1 MYRII
6 AIVPARS
13 GSKGLENKNIRKLGD
28 THLIG
33 YPIRAALESKM
44 ITTVVFSSDSK
55 EYLEIAKIYEPHV
68 LDLRPEKLA
77 SDTAKR
83 SDLILYLL
91 DKYEGYD
98 LVVYLEPTSPFTTSE
113 DIDRAINKLLKS
125 NDFGRSIVGVCSSD
139 THHPKYALKMS
150 DSGVIKP
157 YFLDSFKDLPINRQ
171 ELDDVYFFDGSFYI
185 SFVDTFRH
193 EGEFY
198 HSKTLGLELESY
210 KSLEIDKEIDFK
222 VAEVIRNENKH

>member
-1 MYRII
+1 MHRII

-44 ITTVVFSSDSK
+44 IDTVVFSSDSK

-68 LDLRPEKLA
+68 LDLRPKELA

-91 DKYEGYD
+91 DKYEGYE
-98 LVVYLEPTSPFTTSE
+98 LVVYLEPTSPFTTAD

-125 NDFGRSIVGVCSSD
+125 KDFGRAIVGVCSSD
-139 THHPKYALKMS
+139 THHPMYALKMS

-171 ELDDVYFFDGSFYI
+171 ELDNVHFFDGSFYI

-210 KSLEIDKEIDFK
+210 KSLEIDQEIDFK
-222 VAEVIRNENKH
+222 IAEVIKNEDKH